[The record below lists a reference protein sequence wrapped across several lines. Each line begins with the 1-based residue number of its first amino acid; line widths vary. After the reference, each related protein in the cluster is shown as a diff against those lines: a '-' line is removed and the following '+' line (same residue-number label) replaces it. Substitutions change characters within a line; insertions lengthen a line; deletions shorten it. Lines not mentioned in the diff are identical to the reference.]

1 MDRDR
6 EVLLLNACEQVL
18 KIIPW
23 TKAVK
28 LLMSGKATHPINYN
42 KFYEIRTTGGVYNL
56 PAAIVLLRFYELPC
70 AVVNPTRANIF
81 KRDNYTCQYC
91 GLQSKKMMT
100 IDHVHP
106 RSKGGDSSWTN
117 LTTACRECNSKK
129 GNKTLKECNMSLMQ
143 KPKKPTYYAF
153 CVKGLDSKG
162 RLLWEKWINV

>member
-1 MDRDR
+1 MVRDR

-28 LLMSGKATHPINYN
+28 LLMTGKATQPTNYN
-42 KFYEIRTTGGVYNL
+42 KFYEIRTTGGVYKL
-56 PAAIVLLRFYELPC
+56 PAAIVLLRFYEVPC

-81 KRDNYTCQYC
+81 RRDNYTCQYC
-91 GLQSKKMMT
+91 GLHSKKMMT

-129 GNKTLKECNMSLMQ
+129 GNKTLKECNMVIRER
-143 KPKKPTYYAF
+143 PKKPTYYAF
-153 CVKGLDSKG
+153 YIKGIDKNG
-162 RLLWEKWINV
+162 KLLWEKWINV